1 MTPAGPRKTRFGL
14 GLKLSLFVTVLVL
27 GVSAAMGFFLIDQ
40 SAAARREAMEQQ
52 VATLGRMIGSM
63 RGTSLERRVDP
74 ALLRLYVEQAHRLGT
89 DLAFALF
96 LDAEGELDGGHLNQ
110 NLLAEAAPGLAADIA
125 GLEREAQLRRLA
137 AADWEERPI
146 RGYRIGLRG
155 AGGRVLGSALLG
167 FSRVRLD
174 AEIRRALR
182 TNVLVTAAAFLLAVV
197 GAWLMA
203 RQFVRP
209 IRRIADA
216 MARVA
221 EGGLEQRLA
230 VNRRDEVG
238 VLADAFNVMTR
249 GLRERERIRHT
260 FARYVSDQ
268 VAERILK
275 EEDELDLAG
284 ELRQVTVLFLDI
296 RGFTALAE
304 FLHPREVVAL
314 LNDYFEIIIEI
325 VFRFE
330 GTVNKFIGD
339 SIMALYGAP
348 APLEMPELRAV
359 MTAVE
364 IQRAVGEYNWRR
376 MQAGKPVV
384 HFGIGVHS
392 GEAIAGNIGSARRME
407 YTVIGRD
414 VNLAQRIEASTKEG
428 QVLIS
433 DRTAGRVRNSA
444 VLEQREAVFMKGI
457 VEPIQLWEV
466 TGLKVSSLEQA
477 RGLAETVTGGA
488 A

>member
-1 MTPAGPRKTRFGL
+1 MATAGPRKTRFGL

-40 SAAARREAMEQQ
+40 SASARRGAMEQQ

-63 RGTSLERRVDP
+63 RGTSLERRIDP

-89 DLAFALF
+89 DLAFAMF
-96 LDAEGELDGGHLNQ
+96 LDAEGGIDGGHLNP
-110 NLLAEAAPGLAADIA
+110 NLLAEAAPGLAADISR
-125 GLEREAQLRRLA
+125 LERGVQLRRLA
-137 AADWEERPI
+137 AADWEDRPI
-146 RGYRIGLRG
+146 RDYRIGLRDT
-155 AGGRVLGSALLG
+155 GGRVLGSALLG
-167 FSRVRLD
+167 FSHVRLD
-174 AEIRRALR
+174 AEIRRALQI
-182 TNVLVTAAAFLLAVV
+182 NVLVTAAAFLLAVV
-197 GAWLMA
+197 GAWFMA

-221 EGGLEQRLA
+221 EGDLEQRLA
-230 VNRRDEVG
+230 VDRGDEVG
-238 VLADAFNVMTR
+238 VLADAFNVMTH

-284 ELRQVTVLFLDI
+284 ELRRVTVLFLDI

-304 FLHPREVVAL
+304 FLHPRGVVAL

-325 VFRFE
+325 VFRLE

-339 SIMALYGAP
+339 SIMAIYGAP

-364 IQRAVGEYNWRR
+364 IQRAVGEYNWKR

-433 DRTAGRVRNSA
+433 DQTARQVWDS
-444 VLEQREAVFMKGI
+444 VELEQREAVFMKGI

-466 TGLKVSSLEQA
+466 TGLKVSSLDQA
-477 RGLAETVTGGA
+477 RSRAEAVQGGA

>member
-1 MTPAGPRKTRFGL
+1 
-14 GLKLSLFVTVLVL
+14 
-27 GVSAAMGFFLIDQ
+27 
-40 SAAARREAMEQQ
+40 
-52 VATLGRMIGSM
+52 
-63 RGTSLERRVDP
+63 
-74 ALLRLYVEQAHRLGT
+74 
-89 DLAFALF
+89 
-96 LDAEGELDGGHLNQ
+96 
-110 NLLAEAAPGLAADIA
+110 
-125 GLEREAQLRRLA
+125 
-137 AADWEERPI
+137 
-146 RGYRIGLRG
+146 
-155 AGGRVLGSALLG
+155 
-167 FSRVRLD
+167 
-174 AEIRRALR
+174 
-182 TNVLVTAAAFLLAVV
+182 
-197 GAWLMA
+197 
-203 RQFVRP
+203 
-209 IRRIADA
+209 
-216 MARVA
+216 VA
-221 EGGLEQRLA
+221 EGDLEQRLA
-230 VNRRDEVG
+230 VDRGDEVG
-238 VLADAFNVMTR
+238 VLADAFNVMTH

-284 ELRQVTVLFLDI
+284 ELRRVTVLFLDI

-304 FLHPREVVAL
+304 FLHPRGVVAL

-325 VFRFE
+325 VFRLE

-339 SIMALYGAP
+339 SIMAIYGAP

-364 IQRAVGEYNWRR
+364 IQRAVGEYNWKR

-433 DRTAGRVRNSA
+433 DQTARQVWDS
-444 VLEQREAVFMKGI
+444 VELEQREAVFMKGI

-466 TGLKVSSLEQA
+466 TGLKVSSLDQA
-477 RGLAETVTGGA
+477 RSRAEAVQGGA